1 MPIRFRCPFC
11 DQRLSAPS
19 KVEGRQIKCPRCTA
33 PIDVPESAG
42 GSGPGQAA
50 SMKSRS
56 GENAPELTIP
66 DQTKLVAP
74 SDAPVGADPDENGPL
89 VRTAR
94 TSRDGEL
101 DMTPMVDVTFLL
113 LIFFMITAAYA
124 LQMAIEVPAS
134 EQRDAAAPSRTL
146 DDFEEDSIVVRVD
159 GDNTFWVGS
168 PGWQQEREAPST
180 QEMLIQLREAR
191 ENGAAGGGT
200 GPARMLVLASG
211 DATHEKVVDA
221 LDAGTAVGMED
232 VRLATFEEG
241 DL

>member
-33 PIDVPESAG
+33 PIDVPESAVG
-42 GSGPGQAA
+42 RG
-50 SMKSRS
+50 RS
-56 GENAPELTIP
+56 GKGPPKNPLLRKVETRVMGGAVSLPV
-66 DQTKLVAP
+66 Q
-74 SDAPVGADPDENGPL
+74 DAGEADESQPML
-89 VRTAR
+89 RTSRTA
-94 TSRDGEL
+94 RDGEL

-124 LQMAIEVPAS
+124 LQMALEVPAS
-134 EQRDAAAPSRTL
+134 EERDAAAPSRTL
-146 DDFEEDSIVVRVD
+146 HDFEEDSIVVRVD
-159 GDNTFWVGS
+159 GDNFFWIGA

-180 QEMLIQLREAR
+180 QEMLIQLRDAR

-241 DL
+241 EL

>member
-19 KVEGRQIKCPRCTA
+19 KAEGRQIKCPRCTA
-33 PIDVPESAG
+33 PIDVPESG
-42 GSGPGQAA
+42 NGRG
-50 SMKSRS
+50 RS
-56 GENAPELTIP
+56 GKGSPKNPLLREEEAIQTGGAMSVAVQDAGESDD
-66 DQTKLVAP
+66 DQ
-74 SDAPVGADPDENGPL
+74 PVI
-89 VRTAR
+89 RTAR

-124 LQMAIEVPAS
+124 LQMALEVPPS
-134 EQRDAAAPSRTL
+134 EERDAAAPSRTL

-159 GDNTFWVGS
+159 GDNIFWIGA

-191 ENGAAGGGT
+191 EHGAADGST

-232 VRLATFEEG
+232 VGLATFEEG
-241 DL
+241 EL